1 MGCPQVNC
9 LAGIAPAGA
18 DPAQLRQNCVDNLRF
33 AARQLGEHGIRL
45 VIEPIDTRDIPGF
58 YLCGTQ
64 QAVDLIRDT
73 ESNNIALQNHVC
85 HIQIMEDDLA
95 PTIQRHL
102 ADIGHIQLADNPGRH
117 EPGTGEINY
126 PFLFAFIDQIGYR
139 GWIGCEYIPRTTTAE
154 GLGWFDLYELLP
166 AFLVSLCL
174 CLLVGWLRPATAQ
187 R

>member
-18 DPAQLRQNCVDNLRF
+18 DPAQLRQTCVDNLRF

-58 YLCGTQ
+58 FLCGTQ

-95 PTIQRHL
+95 PTIQRHP
-102 ADIGHIQLADNPGRH
+102 ADIRPYPARRQPRAAR
-117 EPGTGEINY
+117 TGY
-126 PFLFAFIDQIGYR
+126 G
-139 GWIGCEYIPRTTTAE
+139 
-154 GLGWFDLYELLP
+154 
-166 AFLVSLCL
+166 
-174 CLLVGWLRPATAQ
+174 
-187 R
+187 